1 MLAVA
6 WWLALVWLQIGT
18 AFVQLRG
25 NHWYLPHV
33 SRDGLSI
40 PSDGGHFHQD
50 SQGVRSDVP
59 SRYDTC
65 LVFAT
70 GYIGVEPKEM
80 YLKNGH
86 YVVSFPVSHMSYFYW
101 KLALS
106 LYFKFWCWTDCC
118 GWSFCCST
126 RLGAQEAMWDNVAPV
141 RDLGPCCKDKPRI
154 DSERKHREMCG
165 DSHLE

>member
-40 PSDGGHFHQD
+40 RSDGGHFHQD

-86 YVVSFPVSHMSYFYW
+86 YVVSFPVSQTSYFYW

-106 LYFKFWCWTDCC
+106 LSSYLQVLMLNRLLWWVILLLRTTGSARSHVRQC
-118 GWSFCCST
+118 GSRARSGT
-126 RLGAQEAMWDNVAPV
+126 MLQRQAKN
-141 RDLGPCCKDKPRI
+141 
-154 DSERKHREMCG
+154 
-165 DSHLE
+165 